1 MVDMRRQYKYLI
13 CFLVGALIG
22 AGAFW
27 LFSRYRGIT
36 HADKFDQ
43 VLQLVDRYYVDSVD
57 IEQLRTDIL
66 PYMLGSLD
74 PHSTYIPPLES
85 EMEEQRLEGQFE
97 GIGIIYN
104 IITDTIVVDQVF
116 AGGPSETAGLEPGD
130 RILTC
135 DGKSLLGERNNQDTI
150 TSALRGPKGSVAHLS
165 ILRRHTRRNVSV
177 VRGPVPIRS
186 IDVSY
191 MLTPTIGLMQIT
203 TWARTTYDEF
213 IQHWGELQRSGAKA
227 LILDLRDNTGGYM
240 DAAVAVA
247 NEFLSKDQLIVYT
260 EGRTMPREDV
270 VANGEGML
278 QKLPLVVLVNENSAS
293 SSEIFSGAMQDHDRA
308 MIVGRQTY
316 GKGLVQQPFTF
327 PDHSSVR
334 LTVARYYT
342 PSGRNIQRPYEQGS
356 LSSIEESLMSV
367 SGIKPVGDYA
377 DTLSLT
383 KQKQREYHSDKGRLL
398 FSGYGIMPDIFVPQD
413 TAMINAYAARLIMSG
428 AMQEFAFYFVDLN
441 RENLREISSVRELLA
456 LLAQEKS
463 LINDLA
469 AYAADQGIA
478 QRPLMLRQA
487 TQRLQLQMHALIA
500 NHLFGATGFYQVIT
514 QGDPMISSA
523 EQYLQENYHTR

>member
-13 CFLVGALIG
+13 CLLVGVLVG

-27 LFSRYRGIT
+27 LLSRYRNIT
-36 HADKFDQ
+36 YADKFDQ
-43 VLQLVDRYYVDSVD
+43 VLKLVEKYYVDSVD

-116 AGGPSETAGLEPGD
+116 AGGPSQTAGLEPGD
-130 RILTC
+130 RILAC
-135 DGKSLLGERNNQDTI
+135 DGKSLLGDRNNQDTI
-150 TSALRGPKGSVAHLS
+150 TSALRGPEGSVAHLS
-165 ILRRHTRRNVSV
+165 ILRHQKRRNVSV
-177 VRGPVPIRS
+177 VRGSVPIRS
-186 IDVSY
+186 IDVCY

-213 IQHWGELQRSGAKA
+213 IQQWGALQRAGAKA
-227 LILDLRDNTGGYM
+227 LVLDLRDNTGGYM

-270 VANGEGML
+270 IANGEGML
-278 QKLPLVVLVNENSAS
+278 QKTPLVVLVNENSAS
-293 SSEIFSGAMQDHDRA
+293 ASEIFSGAMQDHDRA

-428 AMQEFAFYFVDLN
+428 LMQEFAFYFVDLN
-441 RENLREISSVRELLA
+441 RESLRELASVQELLD
-456 LLAQEKS
+456 LLDQEKS

-469 AYAADQGIA
+469 AYAAEHGVA
-478 QRPLMLRQA
+478 QRPQMLRQA
-487 TQRLQLQMHALIA
+487 ASRLQLQLNALIA
-500 NHLFGATGFYQVIT
+500 NHLFGTTGFYQVMT
-514 QGDPMISSA
+514 QDDPMISNA
-523 EQYLQENYHTR
+523 EQYLKDNYHTR

>member
-13 CFLVGALIG
+13 CLLVGALIG
-22 AGAFW
+22 AAVFW
-27 LFSRYRGIT
+27 LLSRYRNFT

-43 VLQLVDRYYVDSVD
+43 VLKLVEKYYVDSVD

-130 RILTC
+130 RILAC

-150 TSALRGPKGSVAHLS
+150 TSVLRGPEGSVAHLS
-165 ILRRHTRRNVSV
+165 ILRRQAQRDVSV
-177 VRGPVPIRS
+177 VRGSVPIRS
-186 IDVSY
+186 IDVCY

-213 IQHWGELQRSGAKA
+213 IQHWGALQRAGAKA
-227 LILDLRDNTGGYM
+227 LVLDLRDNTGGYM
-240 DAAVAVA
+240 TSAVAVA
-247 NEFLSKDQLIVYT
+247 NEFLQEGQLIVYT

-278 QKLPLVVLVNENSAS
+278 QQMPLVVLVNENSAS
-293 SSEIFSGAMQDHDRA
+293 ASEIFSGAMQDHDRA

-327 PDHSSVR
+327 SDHSSVR

-377 DTLSLT
+377 DTLTL
-383 KQKQREYHSDKGRLL
+383 KKPREYHSDKGRLL

-441 RENLREISSVRELLA
+441 RESLREIGSVQELLA
-456 LLAQEKS
+456 LLAQEKF
-463 LINDLA
+463 LINNLA
-469 AYAADQGIA
+469 AYAAEQGIA
-478 QRPLMLRQA
+478 QRPQMLRQA
-487 TQRLQLQMHALIA
+487 TGRLQQQLYALIA
-500 NHLFGATGFYQVIT
+500 NHLFGATGFYQVMT
-514 QGDPMISSA
+514 QDDPMISSA
-523 EQYLQENYHTR
+523 EQYIQENYHTR

>member
-1 MVDMRRQYKYLI
+1 MRRQYKYII
-13 CFLVGALIG
+13 CLLVGALIG
-22 AGAFW
+22 AAIFW
-27 LFSRYRGIT
+27 LLSRYRNFT

-43 VLQLVDRYYVDSVD
+43 VLQLVEKYYVDSVD

-85 EMEEQRLEGQFE
+85 EREEQRLEGRFE

-130 RILTC
+130 RILAC

-150 TSALRGPKGSVAHLS
+150 TSALRGPEGSVVHLS
-165 ILRRHTRRNVSV
+165 ILRRQARRDVSV

-186 IDVSY
+186 IDVCY

-213 IQHWGELQRSGAKA
+213 IQNWGALQRAGAKA
-227 LILDLRDNTGGYM
+227 LVLDLRDNTGGYM
-240 DAAVAVA
+240 TSAVAVA
-247 NEFLSKDQLIVYT
+247 NEFLQEGQLIVYT

-278 QKLPLVVLVNENSAS
+278 QQMPLVVLVNENSAS
-293 SSEIFSGAMQDHDRA
+293 ASEIFSGAMQDHDRA

-327 PDHSSVR
+327 SDHSSVR

-377 DTLSLT
+377 DTLTL
-383 KQKQREYHSDKGRLL
+383 KKPREYHSDKGRLL

-441 RENLREISSVRELLA
+441 RESLRELASVQELLA

-469 AYAADQGIA
+469 AYAAEHGIA
-478 QRPLMLRQA
+478 QQPQMLRQA
-487 TQRLQLQMHALIA
+487 TSRLQLQLYALIA
-500 NHLFGATGFYQVIT
+500 NHLFGTTGFYQVMS
-514 QGDPMISSA
+514 QDDPMISSA
-523 EQYLQENYHTR
+523 EQYLKENYHTR

>member
-1 MVDMRRQYKYLI
+1 MRRQYKYLL
-13 CFLVGALIG
+13 CLVAGALIG
-22 AGAFW
+22 SLAFW
-27 LFSRYRGIT
+27 LISRYRSFT

-43 VLQLVDRYYVDSVD
+43 VLQLIDKYYVDSVD
-57 IEQLRTDIL
+57 MEELRTNLL
-66 PYMLGSLD
+66 PYLLGALD

-85 EMEEQRLEGQFE
+85 EREAQRLEGQFE

-130 RILTC
+130 RILAC

-150 TSALRGPKGSVAHLS
+150 TSALRGPAG
-165 ILRRHTRRNVSV
+165 SV
-177 VRGPVPIRS
+177 VRLSVLRRNARR
-186 IDVSY
+186 DVSD

-213 IQHWGELQRSGAKA
+213 IQHWGALQRAGAKA
-227 LILDLRDNTGGYM
+227 LVLDLRDNTGGYM
-240 DAAVAVA
+240 NSAIAVA
-247 NEFLSKDQLIVYT
+247 NEFLQEGQLIVYT

-278 QKLPLVVLVNENSAS
+278 QRLPLVVLVNENSAS
-293 SSEIFSGAMQDHDRA
+293 ASEIFSGAMQDHDRA

-327 PDHSSVR
+327 ADKSSVR

-383 KQKQREYHSDKGRLL
+383 KQKQREYHSDNGRLL
-398 FSGYGIMPDIFVPQD
+398 FSGYGIMPDIFIPQD

-428 AMQEFAFYFVDLN
+428 LMQEYAFYFVDLN
-441 RENLREISSVRELLA
+441 RESLREMHSVQELLD

-463 LINDLA
+463 LITDLA
-469 AYAADQGIA
+469 AYAAERGIA
-478 QRPLMLRQA
+478 QRPQMLRQA
-487 TQRLQLQMHALIA
+487 SRRLQLQMYALIA
-500 NHLFGATGFYQVIT
+500 NHLFGA
-514 QGDPMISSA
+514 
-523 EQYLQENYHTR
+523 EQYIEDNYHTQR

>member
-1 MVDMRRQYKYLI
+1 
-13 CFLVGALIG
+13 
-22 AGAFW
+22 
-27 LFSRYRGIT
+27 
-36 HADKFDQ
+36 
-43 VLQLVDRYYVDSVD
+43 
-57 IEQLRTDIL
+57 
-66 PYMLGSLD
+66 
-74 PHSTYIPPLES
+74 
-85 EMEEQRLEGQFE
+85 
-97 GIGIIYN
+97 
-104 IITDTIVVDQVF
+104 
-116 AGGPSETAGLEPGD
+116 
-130 RILTC
+130 
-135 DGKSLLGERNNQDTI
+135 
-150 TSALRGPKGSVAHLS
+150 
-165 ILRRHTRRNVSV
+165 
-177 VRGPVPIRS
+177 
-186 IDVSY
+186 
-191 MLTPTIGLMQIT
+191 
-203 TWARTTYDEF
+203 
-213 IQHWGELQRSGAKA
+213 
-227 LILDLRDNTGGYM
+227 
-240 DAAVAVA
+240 
-247 NEFLSKDQLIVYT
+247 
-260 EGRTMPREDV
+260 MPREDV

>member
-1 MVDMRRQYKYLI
+1 MRRQYKYLL
-13 CFLVGALIG
+13 CLVAGALVGGL
-22 AGAFW
+22 AFW
-27 LFSRYRGIT
+27 LISRYRSFT
-36 HADKFDQ
+36 QADKFDQ
-43 VLQLVDRYYVDSVD
+43 VLQLIDKYYVDSVD
-57 IEQLRTDIL
+57 MEELRTNLL
-66 PYMLGSLD
+66 PYLLGALD

-85 EMEEQRLEGQFE
+85 EREEQRLEGQFE

-104 IITDTIVVDQVF
+104 IITDTIVIDQVF

-130 RILTC
+130 RILSC
-135 DGKSLLGERNNQDTI
+135 DGKSLLGVRNNQDTI
-150 TSALRGPKGSVAHLS
+150 TSSLRGPVGSVAHLS
-165 ILRRHTRRNVSV
+165 VLRRNTRRDVSV

-191 MLTPTIGLMQIT
+191 MLTPSIGLMQIT

-213 IQHWGELQRSGAKA
+213 IQHWGALQRAGAKA

-240 DAAVAVA
+240 TSAIAVA
-247 NEFLSKDQLIVYT
+247 NEFLQEGQLIVYT

-270 VANGEGML
+270 VANGDGLL
-278 QKLPLVVLVNENSAS
+278 QRLPLVVLVNENSAS
-293 SSEIFSGAMQDHDRA
+293 ASEIFSGAMQDHDRA

-327 PDHSSVR
+327 ADKSSVR

-383 KQKQREYHSDKGRLL
+383 KLKQREYHSDKGRLL

-428 AMQEFAFYFVDLN
+428 LMQEYAFYFVDLN
-441 RENLREISSVRELLA
+441 RESLREMGSVQALLA
-456 LLAQEKS
+456 LLAREKS
-463 LINDLA
+463 LLNDLA
-469 AYAADQGIA
+469 TYAAERGIA
-478 QRPLMLRQA
+478 QRPQMLRQA
-487 TQRLQLQMHALIA
+487 ARRLQLQMYALIA
-500 NHLFGATGFYQVIT
+500 NHLFGATGFYQVMT
-514 QGDPMISSA
+514 QDDPMISSA
-523 EQYLQENYHTR
+523 EQYIEDNYQMRR

>member
-1 MVDMRRQYKYLI
+1 M
-13 CFLVGALIG
+13 
-22 AGAFW
+22 
-27 LFSRYRGIT
+27 
-36 HADKFDQ
+36 
-43 VLQLVDRYYVDSVD
+43 
-57 IEQLRTDIL
+57 
-66 PYMLGSLD
+66 
-74 PHSTYIPPLES
+74 
-85 EMEEQRLEGQFE
+85 
-97 GIGIIYN
+97 
-104 IITDTIVVDQVF
+104 
-116 AGGPSETAGLEPGD
+116 
-130 RILTC
+130 
-135 DGKSLLGERNNQDTI
+135 
-150 TSALRGPKGSVAHLS
+150 AHLS
-165 ILRRHTRRNVSV
+165 ILRRQARRDVSV

-186 IDVSY
+186 IDVCY

-213 IQHWGELQRSGAKA
+213 IQNWGALQRAGAKA
-227 LILDLRDNTGGYM
+227 LVLDLRDNTGGYM
-240 DAAVAVA
+240 TSAVAVA
-247 NEFLSKDQLIVYT
+247 NEFLQEGQLIVYT

-278 QKLPLVVLVNENSAS
+278 QQMPLVVLVNENSAS
-293 SSEIFSGAMQDHDRA
+293 ASEIFSGAMQDHDRA

-327 PDHSSVR
+327 SDHSSVR

-377 DTLSLT
+377 DTLTL
-383 KQKQREYHSDKGRLL
+383 KKPREYHSDKGRLL

-441 RENLREISSVRELLA
+441 RESLREVGSVQELLA
-456 LLAQEKS
+456 LLAQEKF

-469 AYAADQGIA
+469 AYAAEQGIV
-478 QRPLMLRQA
+478 QRPQMLRQA
-487 TQRLQLQMHALIA
+487 TGRLQQQLYALIA
-500 NHLFGATGFYQVIT
+500 NHLFGATGFYQVMT
-514 QGDPMISSA
+514 QDDPMISSA
-523 EQYLQENYHTR
+523 EQYIQENYHTR

>member
-13 CFLVGALIG
+13 CLLVGALIG
-22 AGAFW
+22 AAVFW
-27 LFSRYRGIT
+27 LLSRYRNFT

-43 VLQLVDRYYVDSVD
+43 VLKLVEKYYVDSVD

-130 RILTC
+130 RILAC
-135 DGKSLLGERNNQDTI
+135 DGKSLLGECNNQDTI
-150 TSALRGPKGSVAHLS
+150 TSALRGPEGSVAHLS
-165 ILRRHTRRNVSV
+165 ILRRQAQRDVSV
-177 VRGPVPIRS
+177 VRGSVPIRS
-186 IDVSY
+186 IDVCY

-213 IQHWGELQRSGAKA
+213 IQHWGALQRAGAKA
-227 LILDLRDNTGGYM
+227 LVLDLRDNTGGYM
-240 DAAVAVA
+240 TSAVAVA
-247 NEFLSKDQLIVYT
+247 NEFLQEGQLIVYT

-278 QKLPLVVLVNENSAS
+278 QQMPLVVLVNENSAS
-293 SSEIFSGAMQDHDRA
+293 ASEIFSGAMQDHDRA

-327 PDHSSVR
+327 SDHSSVR

-377 DTLSLT
+377 DTLTL
-383 KQKQREYHSDKGRLL
+383 KKPREYHSDKGRLL

-441 RENLREISSVRELLA
+441 RESLREIGSVQELLA
-456 LLAQEKS
+456 LLAQEKF
-463 LINDLA
+463 LINNLA
-469 AYAADQGIA
+469 AYAAEQGIA
-478 QRPLMLRQA
+478 QRPQMLRQA
-487 TQRLQLQMHALIA
+487 TGRLQQQLYALIA
-500 NHLFGATGFYQVIT
+500 NHLFGATGFYQVMT
-514 QGDPMISSA
+514 QDDPMISSA
-523 EQYLQENYHTR
+523 EQYIQENYHTR

>member
-13 CFLVGALIG
+13 CLLVGALIG
-22 AGAFW
+22 AAVFW
-27 LFSRYRGIT
+27 LLSRYRNFT

-43 VLQLVDRYYVDSVD
+43 VLKLVEKYYVDSVD

-116 AGGPSETAGLEPGD
+116 ASGPSETAGLEPGD
-130 RILTC
+130 RILAC

-150 TSALRGPKGSVAHLS
+150 TSALRGPEGSVAHLS
-165 ILRRHTRRNVSV
+165 ILRRQARQDVSV

-213 IQHWGELQRSGAKA
+213 IQHWGELQRVGAKA
-227 LILDLRDNTGGYM
+227 LVLDLRDNTGGYM
-240 DAAVAVA
+240 TSAVAVA
-247 NEFLSKDQLIVYT
+247 NEFLQEGQLIVYT

-270 VANGEGML
+270 VANGEGLL
-278 QKLPLVVLVNENSAS
+278 QKMPLVVLVNENSAS
-293 SSEIFSGAMQDHDRA
+293 ASEIFSGAMQDHDRA
-308 MIVGRQTY
+308 MIIGRQTY

-342 PSGRNIQRPYEQGS
+342 PSGRNIQHPYEQGS

-377 DTLSLT
+377 DTLTL
-383 KQKQREYHSDKGRLL
+383 KKPREYHSDKGRLL

-428 AMQEFAFYFVDLN
+428 LMQEFAFYFVDLN
-441 RENLREISSVRELLA
+441 RESLREISSVQELLT
-456 LLAQEKS
+456 LLAQEKF

-469 AYAADQGIA
+469 AYAAEHGIA
-478 QRPLMLRQA
+478 QRPQMLRQA
-487 TQRLQLQMHALIA
+487 TSRLQLQLYALIA